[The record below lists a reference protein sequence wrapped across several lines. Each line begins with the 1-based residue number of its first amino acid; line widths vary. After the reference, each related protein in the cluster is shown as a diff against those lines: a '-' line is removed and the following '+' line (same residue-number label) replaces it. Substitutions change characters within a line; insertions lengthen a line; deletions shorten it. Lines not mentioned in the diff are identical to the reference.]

1 MLTPSKDL
9 ASAME
14 RYSAAYLKTMDRID
28 SQSEAKKNL
37 AKKTLAWV
45 IWSKRVLTPQE
56 LRYAL
61 AIDKGEK
68 EFDEE
73 GLLSLED
80 IVSACK
86 GLVVIDLDNDTVRL
100 SHHSVHEFFTGPQ
113 GHLERWNPRSKLYVA
128 SICLTVLNFESY
140 DEAAKSWG
148 ASNPD
153 EETTDFT
160 ETVLQ
165 MFQELPFLRYVA
177 FFWPQHLREVC
188 DKTLIKSEDCNE
200 TLIEPAIAFLE
211 SGARFRFLF
220 HKMWY
225 EFDESVPL
233 VDLGT
238 LWADEKQA
246 PLMSCAHLGV
256 AWLYEAMLKRIEPA
270 GRLSYLNMVDRSGF
284 TTLHR
289 AVHGNHVALVGFLL
303 EQKGIDVTRGSG
315 RLTPL
320 GAACAIGYQEVV
332 AALLKHPDLNATSP
346 VCLPSRPWMSVE
358 LPIHVATRKQHL
370 GVVRLLMEDPKSKED
385 LVVNARTSGGD
396 TPLHIACKQRNE
408 EMVSYLLGRQGI
420 RVNDETT
427 DGETPLL
434 LAATEGNVPIL
445 RMLLQRKDIDI
456 KRRMPTG
463 ATPLHQA
470 PRSILTGLEAT
481 KFMVELG
488 IFDIEATDNFG
499 DTPLLVAVRKV
510 RFGELG
516 IVEYLIH
523 HAGANLHALTNKG
536 ESLLHV
542 AVESGRLGTVEYLV
556 ETHGFDIAAEDKAG
570 RTPIQA
576 ALGPEGSHH
585 LDVDVFDYLIDKHLE
600 GSHLEINGQC
610 EFVRDR
616 GYGEYSIARYKGR
629 LRLAKV
635 HAKCGVCAR
644 ITEILRVRGFYFDE
658 DHALVEKARS
668 SRPSD
673 WCINPRKGG
682 AEESDGS
689 TAQS

>member
-1 MLTPSKDL
+1 MSTPSKDPAL
-9 ASAME
+9 AMQ
-14 RYSAAYLKTMDRID
+14 RYRAAYLKTMDRID
-28 SQSEAKKNL
+28 SQSDAKKNL

-45 IWSKRVLTPQE
+45 IWSKRVLTPHE

-61 AIDKGEK
+61 AIDEGEK
-68 EFDEE
+68 NFDED
-73 GLLSLED
+73 GLISLGD

-113 GHLERWNPRSKLYVA
+113 GHLERWNPRSELYVA

-148 ASNPD
+148 ASDPD

-177 FFWPQHLREVC
+177 FFWPQHLREARDC
-188 DKTLIKSEDCNE
+188 DQ
-200 TLIEPAIAFLE
+200 TLIEAAIAFLE

-220 HKMWY
+220 HKMWH
-225 EFDESVPL
+225 EFDDSVPL

-238 LWADEKQA
+238 WWADEKQT
-246 PLMSCAHLGV
+246 PLMSCAELGV

-270 GRLSYLNMVDRSGF
+270 RRFSHLNMVNRYGF
-284 TTLHR
+284 AALHL
-289 AVHGNHVALVGFLL
+289 AVKGNHVALVGFLL
-303 EQKGIDVTRGSG
+303 EQEGIDVTRAPSSY
-315 RLTPL
+315 TPL
-320 GAACAIGYQEVV
+320 GMACGRGCREVV
-332 AALLKHPDLNATSP
+332 AALLKHPDLNAMSP
-346 VCLPSRPWMSVE
+346 AHLPPQQWISVD
-358 LPIHVATRKQHL
+358 LPIHLATRKQHL
-370 GVVRLLMEDPKSKED
+370 GVVQLLVENPKSKED
-385 LVVNARTSGGD
+385 QVVNARTSGGD

-434 LAATEGNVPIL
+434 LAAAVGNVPIL

-456 KRRMPTG
+456 KRRMANG
-463 ATPLHQA
+463 ATLLHQTVQA
-470 PRSILTGLEAT
+470 IPSGLEAT

-488 IFDIEATDNFG
+488 LFDVDATSQFG
-499 DTPLLVAVRKV
+499 STPLVLAVR
-510 RFGELG
+510 RAWYGELG
-516 IVEYLIH
+516 LVQYLIN
-523 HAGANLHALTNKG
+523 HAGANVHALTNKG

-542 AVESGRLGTVEYLV
+542 AVGTGCLDTVKYLV
-556 ETHGFDIAAEDKAG
+556 ETHGLDMAAEDKAG
-570 RTPIQA
+570 RTPIQT
-576 ALGPEGSHH
+576 ALGSEGSHH
-585 LDVDVFDYLIDKHLE
+585 LDVDVFDYLVDKHQE
-600 GSHLEINGQC
+600 GSHLEIDGQC

-616 GYGEYSIARYKGR
+616 GYGEHTMGRYKCP
-629 LRLAKV
+629 LRLTKV
-635 HAKCGVCAR
+635 HSVPDCGVCAQ
-644 ITEILRVRGFYFDE
+644 ITETLRNRSFYFDE
-658 DHALVEKARS
+658 DHVLVEKAKG

-673 WCINPRKGG
+673 WCTNPRKGG